1 VFRVTSEG
9 AIEAVP
15 VTLGLQTSTNAEVLS
30 GLKDGDMIVVGNR
43 AGLRPGEK
51 VQPKVVSLYDSKTT

>member
-1 VFRVTSEG
+1 VTSEG

-30 GLKDGDMIVVGNR
+30 GLKNGDMIVVGNR
-43 AGLRPGEK
+43 AGLKAGEK
-51 VQPKVVSLYDSKTT
+51 VQPAVVSLYDSKATS